1 VTVLHPR
8 HKLSYFKVANWE
20 NEWIDAAKRI
30 VCAEFEHSYAN
41 RRLDTDDEEST
52 ATEDNAST
60 DVVCL
65 SHCCCVLLTTLALIL
80 LGSVFK
86 YL

>member
-8 HKLSYFKVANWE
+8 HKLSYFKAANWE
-20 NEWIDAAKRI
+20 DEWIDAAERI
-30 VCAEFEHSYAN
+30 VRAEFEHSYAN
-41 RRLDTDDEEST
+41 RGLDTDDEESA

-60 DVVCL
+60 DVVRP
-65 SHCCCVLLTTLALIL
+65 SRCCWVLLTTLALIL
-80 LGSVFK
+80 LGSVFE